1 MSQNVV
7 QLGEIE
13 GISLVG
19 FRLSPDSENPDW
31 YTLFTYGEEDIPIRD
46 NDRLVFFKSVDLID
60 RAYAMFDNSIKRLY
74 PPPSE
79 IDLVC
84 DVADMLYVVNHQ
96 DSDGSATILNGLN
109 TIFDL
114 LKAIRMSL
122 PAEYKDILY
131 RFADHLT
138 FNREFGAYLS
148 QNAVTRQ
155 AITNAILWAI
165 GAITVR
171 SRIVE

>member
-7 QLGEIE
+7 QLGDIE

-19 FRLSPDSENPDW
+19 FRLWPENENPDW
-31 YTLFTYGEEDIPIRD
+31 YTLFTYGKEDIPIMD

-60 RAYAMFDNSIKRLY
+60 RIYAMFDNSIKRHY
-74 PPPSE
+74 PLPSE

-114 LKAIRMSL
+114 LKAIQMTL
-122 PAEYKDILY
+122 PAEYKGILY
-131 RFADHLT
+131 RLADHMT
-138 FNREFGAYLS
+138 FNREFGAYLR
-148 QNAVTRQ
+148 QNAVTRE

-165 GAITVR
+165 GAITIR
-171 SRIVE
+171 SRIIE

>member
-7 QLGEIE
+7 QIGEIK

-31 YTLFTYGEEDIPIRD
+31 YTLFTYGEKDIPIMD
-46 NDRLVFFKSVDLID
+46 NDYLVFFKSVDLID
-60 RAYAMFDNSIKRLY
+60 GAYNIFDNSIKSIF

-84 DVADMLYVVNHQ
+84 DVAEMLYVINHQ
-96 DSDGSATILNGLN
+96 DSDGSATIVNGLN
-109 TIFDL
+109 IIFDL
-114 LKAIRMSL
+114 LKAIQVNL
-122 PAEYKDILY
+122 PAEYKNVLY
-131 RFADHLT
+131 RLADHMT

-148 QNAVTRQ
+148 QNAITRES
-155 AITNAILWAI
+155 ITNAILWGI
-165 GAITVR
+165 GAITIK
-171 SRIVE
+171 SRIIE